1 MKKFISELLG
11 TYIMVFFGTGA
22 IVINDISGGS
32 IGHIGISISFGLAV
46 CVVIYAFVH
55 ISGAHIN
62 PAVSIAFSFT
72 DRYEKKNL
80 PVYILGQCLGA
91 ILASSTLLL
100 MFGDHPNLGATL
112 PMGSWEQSFILEIIL
127 TFVLMLI
134 ILLVSQN
141 DKVKNY
147 IAPAVGG
154 IVLLE
159 ALVAGPI
166 SGASM
171 NPARSL
177 GPALVSG
184 EINSLWIYLVAPI
197 IGGILASYCWRAL
210 DK

>member
-91 ILASSTLLL
+91 ILASATLLL

-197 IGGILASYCWRAL
+197 IGAVLASYCWRAL